1 MLKLRVILKQLR
13 AYVSSI
19 KYKKCIPYTRFSN
32 HFLDFHEDLPGTSF
46 PFFPIL
52 QHLVE
57 TFSSKWRVSAKENEV
72 HYCAHLLAQ
81 CLVQEKILGFSIY
94 SGFISKEHEM
104 LLEGSRAHLIE
115 VEKKATKA
123 VLKIGKLV
131 WKNLL
136 TQIRIFQ

>member
-1 MLKLRVILKQLR
+1 MKQLR

-19 KYKKCIPYTRFSN
+19 KYKKCIPYIRFSPIISWT
-32 HFLDFHEDLPGTSF
+32 FMKIYVVSVFS
-46 PFFPIL
+46 IL